1 MKCDIKTIFW
11 PAWRITQNMFIE
23 VRSPATR
30 TFILSLR
37 YALQIPQF
45 ILHGAATKKNSSS
58 WALEVDEIK
67 MIDDEIVR
75 IAGKIGTDK

>member
-23 VRSPATR
+23 VSSSATR
-30 TFILSLR
+30 TFIF
-37 YALQIPQF
+37 IPQIYPADTTVHPAWCGYKDEF
-45 ILHGAATKKNSSS
+45 EFL
-58 WALEVDEIK
+58 ALEVDEIK
-67 MIDDEIVR
+67 MIDDEILM